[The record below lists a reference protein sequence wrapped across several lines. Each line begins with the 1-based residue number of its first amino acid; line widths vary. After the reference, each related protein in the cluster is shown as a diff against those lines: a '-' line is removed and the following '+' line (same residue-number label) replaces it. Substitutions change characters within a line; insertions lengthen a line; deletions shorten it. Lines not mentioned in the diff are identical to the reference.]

1 MSRKIVLSKRAS
13 RNLDK
18 LLEYLETKW
27 SKRVKDNFIK
37 KLDKSLLILQERP
50 ESSPKSEV
58 VKGLYKCVITKQ
70 TTAFYKFDNKNIYIV
85 TIFDTRQDPDKLNK
99 KVQE

>member
-13 RNLDK
+13 KNLEK

-37 KLDKSLLILQERP
+37 KLDRSLQILKEKP
-50 ESSPKSEV
+50 ESSPKSDI
-58 VKGLYKCVITKQ
+58 VKGLCKCVVMKQ
-70 TTAFYKFDNKNIYIV
+70 TTVFTNLIV
-85 TIFDTRQDPDKLNK
+85 RICILLQSLTHDRILTS
-99 KVQE
+99 